1 MTSSEYPSNPNK
13 QLQLMMNLS
22 LLSSLKQ
29 KQPLP
34 QIPQVTYVQ
43 PPPTSSNPLD
53 YLYRNTSTPAQPLTV
68 TQMSYHSIYSPHSTI
83 LSYKRDDTI
92 DLNAHVAYTPH
103 YYLHTSNPSHYHNHK
118 SYTAMSYNIPHN
130 IYQQQQQQP
139 FSYAQVP
146 SLSLNDTNTN
156 YIGHKTTRNN
166 VILSNTTTDNNI
178 NDINDLMS
186 NANESSIVGNNANT
200 IINSNNS
207 CNKMN
212 NNSNKNSLLNLYLQD
227 NVISNTHSLI
237 SKPIIKHHSAPIKL
251 LHTHS
256 GVFETHCFLKTQSES
271 NNNSDEHNEG
281 DGSDKKYKCG
291 HLTCELT
298 YKTKKQK
305 VAHHAKMDLECQ
317 KDTINHLKLISELKN
332 MILHLLMKKK
342 KIKNDKTFQK
352 LNQKFKQT
360 MHDISLSE
368 YAEMICGKVIYSS
381 TPQHAKYL
389 NNIGYNNS

>member
-43 PPPTSSNPLD
+43 HPPTSSNPLD

-68 TQMSYHSIYSPHSTI
+68 TQMSYHSIYSPHNTI
-83 LSYKRDDTI
+83 LSYKRDDNI
-92 DLNAHVAYTPH
+92 DLNAHLAYTPH

-146 SLSLNDTNTN
+146 SLSLNETNTN

-166 VILSNTTTDNNI
+166 VILSNTTDNN
-178 NDINDLMS
+178 INDLMS

-200 IINSNNS
+200 II
-207 CNKMN
+207 
-212 NNSNKNSLLNLYLQD
+212 NSNKNSLLNLYLQD

-251 LHTHS
+251 LHTNS

-271 NNNSDEHNEG
+271 HNNSDEHNEG
-281 DGSDKKYKCG
+281 NGSDSDRKYKCG
-291 HLTCELT
+291 HLTCDLT

-360 MHDISLSE
+360 MNDISLSE

-381 TPQHAKYL
+381 TPQHTKYL
-389 NNIGYNNS
+389 NNIGHNNNS

>member
-1 MTSSEYPSNPNK
+1 
-13 QLQLMMNLS
+13 
-22 LLSSLKQ
+22 
-29 KQPLP
+29 
-34 QIPQVTYVQ
+34 
-43 PPPTSSNPLD
+43 
-53 YLYRNTSTPAQPLTV
+53 
-68 TQMSYHSIYSPHSTI
+68 
-83 LSYKRDDTI
+83 
-92 DLNAHVAYTPH
+92 
-103 YYLHTSNPSHYHNHK
+103 
-118 SYTAMSYNIPHN
+118 MSYNIPHN

-146 SLSLNDTNTN
+146 SLSLNETNTN
-156 YIGHKTTRNN
+156 YIGHKTSRNN
-166 VILSNTTTDNNI
+166 VILSNTTDNN
-178 NDINDLMS
+178 INDLMS

-200 IINSNNS
+200 II
-207 CNKMN
+207 
-212 NNSNKNSLLNLYLQD
+212 NSNKNSLLNLYLQD

-251 LHTHS
+251 LHTNS

-271 NNNSDEHNEG
+271 HNNSDEHNEG
-281 DGSDKKYKCG
+281 NGSDSDRKYKCG
-291 HLTCELT
+291 HLTCDLT

-332 MILHLLMKKK
+332 MILHLLMKKN

-360 MHDISLSE
+360 VNDISLSE

-389 NNIGYNNS
+389 NNIGHNNNS

>member
-83 LSYKRDDTI
+83 LSYKRDDNI

-103 YYLHTSNPSHYHNHK
+103 YYLHTSNPSHYHHNHK
-118 SYTAMSYNIPHN
+118 SYTAMSYNLPHN

-146 SLSLNDTNTN
+146 SLSLNETNTN

-166 VILSNTTTDNNI
+166 VILSNTTDNNM
-178 NDINDLMS
+178 NDLVL
-186 NANESSIVGNNANT
+186 NANKFSIVGNNANT

-207 CNKMN
+207 Y

-237 SKPIIKHHSAPIKL
+237 SKPIIKHHSAPIKV
-251 LHTHS
+251 LHTNS
-256 GVFETHCFLKTQSES
+256 GVFETHSES

-281 DGSDKKYKCG
+281 NSSDSDKKYKCG
-291 HLTCELT
+291 HLTCDLT

-360 MHDISLSE
+360 MNDISLSE

-389 NNIGYNNS
+389 NNIGHHNS

>member
-1 MTSSEYPSNPNK
+1 
-13 QLQLMMNLS
+13 
-22 LLSSLKQ
+22 
-29 KQPLP
+29 
-34 QIPQVTYVQ
+34 
-43 PPPTSSNPLD
+43 
-53 YLYRNTSTPAQPLTV
+53 
-68 TQMSYHSIYSPHSTI
+68 
-83 LSYKRDDTI
+83 
-92 DLNAHVAYTPH
+92 
-103 YYLHTSNPSHYHNHK
+103 
-118 SYTAMSYNIPHN
+118 MSYNIPHN

-146 SLSLNDTNTN
+146 SLSLNETNTN

-166 VILSNTTTDNNI
+166 VILSNTIDNN
-178 NDINDLMS
+178 INDLMS

-200 IINSNNS
+200 II
-207 CNKMN
+207 
-212 NNSNKNSLLNLYLQD
+212 NSNKNSLLNLYLQD

-251 LHTHS
+251 LHTNS

-271 NNNSDEHNEG
+271 HNNSDEHNEG
-281 DGSDKKYKCG
+281 NGSDSDRKYKCG
-291 HLTCELT
+291 HLTCDLT

-360 MHDISLSE
+360 MNDISLSE

-389 NNIGYNNS
+389 NNIGHNNNS